1 MNAAHGAVGF
11 AAMAFTVAAALLGAW
26 CWWQVRTTAWFWRA
40 LRASQAVIIVDVVLG
55 GVDYLVNRKAPGL
68 HILYGVLPLLVSLIA
83 EQLRIASAQMVLD
96 ARGHASGKEVA
107 ALPAEEQ
114 RVVVLSILQRE
125 IAVMT
130 LAALVNIVLLWRAAA
145 TA

>member
-1 MNAAHGAVGF
+1 MNAVHAVVGF
-11 AAMAFTVAAALLGAW
+11 AALGLTAAAALLGAW

-40 LRASQAVIIVDVVLG
+40 LRASQAVIILDVVLG
-55 GVDYLVNRKAPGL
+55 GVDYLVYRKPPGL
-68 HILYGVLPLLVSLIA
+68 HVLYGVLPLLVSLIA

-96 ARGHASGKEVA
+96 ARGHASAQEVA
-107 ALPAEEQ
+107 ALAPEEQ
-114 RVVVLSILQRE
+114 RVVVLSIMQRE

-130 LAALVNIVLLWRAAA
+130 LSALVNIVLLWRAWA